1 MVARD
6 ACRQNVA
13 KACSRF
19 AGAVGR
25 LQNARVSSFRRV
37 LAVIAGVFVLAVCIA
52 GFGLWRVEGSLDADK
67 QKVLVALD
75 EFAACLYRA
84 DVACLHERTVWDEE
98 VLADALDR
106 AQRIASQLGAR
117 GKSSPIKNSWS
128 MRKYS
133 SLTSSNV
140 TTTTRVSLSTAF
152 ENDSAVRE
160 WFEVVEQ
167 NGVLRVRNFR
177 VSSPKL
183 PEQAKLLVR

>member
-1 MVARD
+1 MPAR
-6 ACRQNVA
+6 AHPR
-13 KACSRF
+13 
-19 AGAVGR
+19 
-25 LQNARVSSFRRV
+25 
-37 LAVIAGVFVLAVCIA
+37 
-52 GFGLWRVEGSLDADK
+52 
-67 QKVLVALD
+67 
-75 EFAACLYRA
+75 
-84 DVACLHERTVWDEE
+84 DEE

-133 SLTSSNV
+133 SLT
-140 TTTTRVSLSTAF
+140 F
-152 ENDSAVRE
+152 EQCDHDHARLPLHRVRE
-160 WFEVVEQ
+160 RQCRARVVRGRGA